1 MMASLNM
8 RILKMIMNN
17 KKVLLGVSGG
27 IAVYKALDVISR
39 LKKKGIEVKVIMT
52 KSATEFVTPLSFQSL
67 SENPVVI
74 DMFDEPKAWEI
85 QHISLAKWADLVVV
99 VPATANII
107 GKVANGIADDM
118 LSTTIMATKA
128 EVIFCPAMNTN
139 MYENKIVQKN
149 MATLKDL
156 GYGFINPAS
165 GRLACGDIGR
175 GKLENTE
182 IIAEKI
188 IKKLSSKSRDFEG
201 KNVLVTAG
209 PTIVPIDPVRYLTNR
224 STGKMGYE
232 IAKEARDRGAN
243 VTLISGPTSLDIPTG
258 VNFIKVNTNE
268 EMLNAVLDNFN
279 DSNIVV
285 KSAAVADFNVKEY
298 SKEKIKKT
306 DSNLVIEL
314 ERDKDILE
322 TLGKQK
328 TNQIIVGFAAESS
341 NVIENSKSK
350 LKRKNIDYIVAN
362 DITSNDTGFASDD
375 NKVTIIS
382 SLGDVI
388 SLDKMSKRE
397 VAKNIFDMI
406 KGR

>member
-1 MMASLNM
+1 
-8 RILKMIMNN
+8 MIMNN

-128 EVIFCPAMNTN
+128 KVIFCPAMNTN

-314 ERDKDILE
+314 ERNKDILE

-341 NVIENSKSK
+341 NVIENAKAK

>member
-1 MMASLNM
+1 
-8 RILKMIMNN
+8 MIMNN

-118 LSTTIMATKA
+118 LSTAIMATKA
-128 EVIFCPAMNTN
+128 KVIFCPAMNTN

-341 NVIENSKSK
+341 NVIENAKSK

>member
-1 MMASLNM
+1 
-8 RILKMIMNN
+8 MIMNN

-243 VTLISGPTSLDIPTG
+243 VTLISGPTSLDIPIG

-341 NVIENSKSK
+341 NVIENAKAK

>member
-1 MMASLNM
+1 
-8 RILKMIMNN
+8 MIMNN

-306 DSNLVIEL
+306 DSNLVIDL

-341 NVIENSKSK
+341 NVIENAKAK

-362 DITSNDTGFASDD
+362 DITLNDTGFASDD

>member
-1 MMASLNM
+1 
-8 RILKMIMNN
+8 MIMNN

-27 IAVYKALDVISR
+27 LAVYKALDVISR

-258 VNFIKVNTNE
+258 INFIKVNTNE

-341 NVIENSKSK
+341 NVIENAKAK

>member
-1 MMASLNM
+1 
-8 RILKMIMNN
+8 MIMNN

-149 MATLKDL
+149 MDTLKDL

>member
-1 MMASLNM
+1 
-8 RILKMIMNN
+8 MNN
-17 KKVLLGVSGG
+17 KKGLLGVSGG

-341 NVIENSKSK
+341 NVIENAKAK

>member
-1 MMASLNM
+1 
-8 RILKMIMNN
+8 MIMNN

-306 DSNLVIEL
+306 ASNLVIEL

-341 NVIENSKSK
+341 NVIENAKSK

>member
-1 MMASLNM
+1 M
-8 RILKMIMNN
+8 
-17 KKVLLGVSGG
+17 
-27 IAVYKALDVISR
+27 
-39 LKKKGIEVKVIMT
+39 
-52 KSATEFVTPLSFQSL
+52 
-67 SENPVVI
+67 
-74 DMFDEPKAWEI
+74 
-85 QHISLAKWADLVVV
+85 V

-258 VNFIKVNTNE
+258 INFIKVNTNE

-298 SKEKIKKT
+298 SK
-306 DSNLVIEL
+306 
-314 ERDKDILE
+314 
-322 TLGKQK
+322 
-328 TNQIIVGFAAESS
+328 
-341 NVIENSKSK
+341 
-350 LKRKNIDYIVAN
+350 
-362 DITSNDTGFASDD
+362 
-375 NKVTIIS
+375 
-382 SLGDVI
+382 
-388 SLDKMSKRE
+388 
-397 VAKNIFDMI
+397 
-406 KGR
+406 

>member
-1 MMASLNM
+1 
-8 RILKMIMNN
+8 MIMNN

-107 GKVANGIADDM
+107 GKVANGIADDI

-139 MYENKIVQKN
+139 MYENKIVRKN

-341 NVIENSKSK
+341 NVIENAKAK

>member
-1 MMASLNM
+1 
-8 RILKMIMNN
+8 MIMNN

-52 KSATEFVTPLSFQSL
+52 KSATEFVTPISFQSL

-341 NVIENSKSK
+341 NVIENAKSK

>member
-1 MMASLNM
+1 
-8 RILKMIMNN
+8 MIMNN

-52 KSATEFVTPLSFQSL
+52 KSDTEFVTPLSFQSL

-128 EVIFCPAMNTN
+128 KVIFCPAMNTN

-341 NVIENSKSK
+341 NVIENAKAK

>member
-1 MMASLNM
+1 
-8 RILKMIMNN
+8 MIMNN

-107 GKVANGIADDM
+107 GKVANGITDDM

-341 NVIENSKSK
+341 NVIENAKAK

>member
-1 MMASLNM
+1 
-8 RILKMIMNN
+8 MIMNN

-27 IAVYKALDVISR
+27 IAVYKALEVISR

-258 VNFIKVNTNE
+258 INFIKVNTNE

-341 NVIENSKSK
+341 NVIENAKAK

>member
-1 MMASLNM
+1 
-8 RILKMIMNN
+8 MIMNN

-128 EVIFCPAMNTN
+128 KVIFCPAMNTN
-139 MYENKIVQKN
+139 MYENKIVRKN

-156 GYGFINPAS
+156 GCGFINPAS

-341 NVIENSKSK
+341 NVIENAKAK

>member
-1 MMASLNM
+1 MTT
-8 RILKMIMNN
+8 NN
-17 KKVLLGVSGG
+17 TTKKVLIGVSGG

-39 LKKKGIEVKVIMT
+39 LRKKDIEVKVIMT

-67 SENPVVI
+67 SQNPVVV
-74 DMFDEPKAWEI
+74 DMFEEPKAWEI
-85 QHISLAKWADLVVV
+85 QHISLAKWADLVVI

-128 EVIFCPAMNTN
+128 DVVFCPAMNTN
-139 MYENKIVQKN
+139 MYENKVVKRNIS
-149 MATLKDL
+149 TLKDL
-156 GYGFINPAS
+156 GYKFIDPAS
-165 GRLACGDIGR
+165 GRLACGDTGR
-175 GKLENTE
+175 GKLEDTE

-188 IKKLSSKSRDFEG
+188 IKKLNSRNNDLEG

-232 IAKEARDRGAN
+232 IAKEAKDRGAN
-243 VTLISGPTSLDIPTG
+243 VTLISGPTNLEVPVG
-258 VNFIKVNTNE
+258 VNLIKVNTNE
-268 EMLNAVLDNFN
+268 EMFNAVLSNFEN
-279 DSNIVV
+279 SDIVV
-285 KSAAVADFNVKEY
+285 KSAAVADFKAKRY

-306 DSNLVIEL
+306 DSDLVVEF
-314 ERDKDILE
+314 ERDRDILE
-322 TLGKQK
+322 TIGKQK

-341 NVIENSKSK
+341 NVVENAKGK

-362 DITSNDTGFASDD
+362 DITSNDTGFASND

-382 SLGDVI
+382 NLGDVV

>member
-1 MMASLNM
+1 
-8 RILKMIMNN
+8 MIMNN

-139 MYENKIVQKN
+139 MYENKIVRKN

-341 NVIENSKSK
+341 NVIENAKSK

-362 DITSNDTGFASDD
+362 DITSNDTGLASDD

>member
-1 MMASLNM
+1 
-8 RILKMIMNN
+8 MIMNN

-118 LSTTIMATKA
+118 LSTAIMATKA
-128 EVIFCPAMNTN
+128 KVIFCPAMNTN

-341 NVIENSKSK
+341 NVIENAKAK

>member
-1 MMASLNM
+1 
-8 RILKMIMNN
+8 
-17 KKVLLGVSGG
+17 
-27 IAVYKALDVISR
+27 
-39 LKKKGIEVKVIMT
+39 
-52 KSATEFVTPLSFQSL
+52 
-67 SENPVVI
+67 
-74 DMFDEPKAWEI
+74 
-85 QHISLAKWADLVVV
+85 
-99 VPATANII
+99 
-107 GKVANGIADDM
+107 
-118 LSTTIMATKA
+118 
-128 EVIFCPAMNTN
+128 
-139 MYENKIVQKN
+139 
-149 MATLKDL
+149 
-156 GYGFINPAS
+156 
-165 GRLACGDIGR
+165 
-175 GKLENTE
+175 
-182 IIAEKI
+182 
-188 IKKLSSKSRDFEG
+188 
-201 KNVLVTAG
+201 
-209 PTIVPIDPVRYLTNR
+209 
-224 STGKMGYE
+224 MGYE

-341 NVIENSKSK
+341 NVVENAKAK

>member
-1 MMASLNM
+1 
-8 RILKMIMNN
+8 MIMNN

-128 EVIFCPAMNTN
+128 KVIFCPAMNTN

-341 NVIENSKSK
+341 NVIENAKAK

-382 SLGDVI
+382 NLGDVI

>member
-1 MMASLNM
+1 
-8 RILKMIMNN
+8 MNN

-188 IKKLSSKSRDFEG
+188 IKKLSSKSGDFEG

-258 VNFIKVNTNE
+258 INFIKVNTNE

-341 NVIENSKSK
+341 NVIENAKAK

>member
-1 MMASLNM
+1 
-8 RILKMIMNN
+8 MIMNN

-175 GKLENTE
+175 GKLENTK

-341 NVIENSKSK
+341 NVIENAKAK
-350 LKRKNIDYIVAN
+350 LKRKNIDYVVAN

>member
-1 MMASLNM
+1 
-8 RILKMIMNN
+8 MIMNN

-243 VTLISGPTSLDIPTG
+243 ITLISGPTSLDIPTG

-341 NVIENSKSK
+341 NVIENAKAK

>member
-1 MMASLNM
+1 
-8 RILKMIMNN
+8 MIMNN

-52 KSATEFVTPLSFQSL
+52 KSAAEFVTPLSFQSL

-149 MATLKDL
+149 MAILKDL

-209 PTIVPIDPVRYLTNR
+209 PTIVPIDPVRYLTNK

-258 VNFIKVNTNE
+258 INFIKVNTNE
-268 EMLNAVLDNFN
+268 EMLNAVLDNFKN
-279 DSNIVV
+279 SNIVV

-341 NVIENSKSK
+341 NVIENAKTK

>member
-1 MMASLNM
+1 
-8 RILKMIMNN
+8 MIMNN

-128 EVIFCPAMNTN
+128 EVIFCPAMNMN

-341 NVIENSKSK
+341 NVIENAKAK

>member
-1 MMASLNM
+1 
-8 RILKMIMNN
+8 MIMNN

-128 EVIFCPAMNTN
+128 KVIFCPAMNTN

-341 NVIENSKSK
+341 NVIENAKSK

>member
-1 MMASLNM
+1 
-8 RILKMIMNN
+8 MIMNN

-258 VNFIKVNTNE
+258 INFIKVNTNE

-341 NVIENSKSK
+341 NVIENAKAK

>member
-1 MMASLNM
+1 
-8 RILKMIMNN
+8 MIMNN

-74 DMFDEPKAWEI
+74 NMFDEPKAWEI

-258 VNFIKVNTNE
+258 INFIKVNTNE

-341 NVIENSKSK
+341 NVIENAKAK

>member
-1 MMASLNM
+1 M
-8 RILKMIMNN
+8 
-17 KKVLLGVSGG
+17 
-27 IAVYKALDVISR
+27 
-39 LKKKGIEVKVIMT
+39 
-52 KSATEFVTPLSFQSL
+52 
-67 SENPVVI
+67 
-74 DMFDEPKAWEI
+74 
-85 QHISLAKWADLVVV
+85 
-99 VPATANII
+99 
-107 GKVANGIADDM
+107 
-118 LSTTIMATKA
+118 
-128 EVIFCPAMNTN
+128 
-139 MYENKIVQKN
+139 
-149 MATLKDL
+149 

-341 NVIENSKSK
+341 NVIENAKAK

>member
-1 MMASLNM
+1 
-8 RILKMIMNN
+8 MIMNN

-118 LSTTIMATKA
+118 LSTAIMATKA
-128 EVIFCPAMNTN
+128 KVIFCPAMNTN

-341 NVIENSKSK
+341 NVIENAKTK

>member
-1 MMASLNM
+1 
-8 RILKMIMNN
+8 MNN

-341 NVIENSKSK
+341 NVIENAKSK

>member
-1 MMASLNM
+1 MKM
-8 RILKMIMNN
+8 LKMIMNN

-52 KSATEFVTPLSFQSL
+52 KSAAEFVTPLSFQSL

-149 MATLKDL
+149 MAILKDL

-188 IKKLSSKSRDFEG
+188 IKKLSSKRRDFEG

-258 VNFIKVNTNE
+258 INFIKVNTNE

-341 NVIENSKSK
+341 NVIENAKAK

>member
-1 MMASLNM
+1 
-8 RILKMIMNN
+8 MNN

-341 NVIENSKSK
+341 NVIENAKAK

>member
-1 MMASLNM
+1 
-8 RILKMIMNN
+8 MIMNN

-107 GKVANGIADDM
+107 GKVANGIADDI

-341 NVIENSKSK
+341 NVIENAKAK

-362 DITSNDTGFASDD
+362 DITSNDAGFASDD

>member
-1 MMASLNM
+1 
-8 RILKMIMNN
+8 MIMNN

-209 PTIVPIDPVRYLTNR
+209 PTIVPIDPVRYLTNK

-341 NVIENSKSK
+341 NVIENAKAK

>member
-1 MMASLNM
+1 
-8 RILKMIMNN
+8 MIMNN

-99 VPATANII
+99 VSATANII

-341 NVIENSKSK
+341 NVIENAKAK

>member
-1 MMASLNM
+1 
-8 RILKMIMNN
+8 MIMNN

-139 MYENKIVQKN
+139 MYENKIVRKN

-341 NVIENSKSK
+341 NVIENAKSK

>member
-1 MMASLNM
+1 
-8 RILKMIMNN
+8 
-17 KKVLLGVSGG
+17 
-27 IAVYKALDVISR
+27 
-39 LKKKGIEVKVIMT
+39 MT

-306 DSNLVIEL
+306 DSNLDIEL

-341 NVIENSKSK
+341 NVIENAKAK